1 MSSDGTLFEKVW
13 GRHVVADLGEGFTLL
28 HVDRHVVPDFNGNA
42 FTRLARRG
50 LPVRNPELTF
60 ATADHSVS
68 TDPRDPDRAQNANPH
83 VVNLRR
89 DTKAFGVK
97 LFDIGEAG
105 HGIVHVITPEMGI
118 ALPGLTVAIGDSHT
132 CTHGALGALAWGVGQ
147 GELVHILATQ
157 TCVQH
162 KPRTMRVTFDGA
174 LPPGASG
181 KDLILFLIGRLGV
194 AAGNG
199 YAVEYAGQAVRALPM
214 EARFTLCNMSVEWG
228 ARYGMIAPD
237 ETAFGWLKD
246 RPYAPKGAAWDAAV
260 ADWRTLQSDAD
271 AKFDREVVLDV
282 GNLAP
287 QVTWGNSLDMVLA
300 VGESLPDPAA
310 EPDPAKRANLETSM
324 RYMGLEPGQP
334 IEGLPVDRVFIG
346 SCTNSRIS
354 DLRAAAAVVR
364 GRHVAPR
371 VQAWVVPGSEL
382 VRRQAEEEGL
392 DKVFIDAG
400 FDWRSP
406 GCSMCLG
413 ANGDT
418 VGSGV
423 RVVSTA
429 NRNFANRQGPGSRTH
444 IAGPLLAAASALAGC
459 IADPRAVGTE
469 RFDKLGTAPVQA
481 QAIVATRRDAA

>member
-1 MSSDGTLFEKVW
+1 MSSDATLFEKVW
-13 GRHVVADLGEGFTLL
+13 RRHVVADLGEGFTLL
-28 HVDRHVVPDFNGNA
+28 HVDRHVVLDFNGNA
-42 FTRLARRG
+42 FTRLAQRG

-68 TDPRDPDRAQNANPH
+68 TDSRGADPSQSANQH
-83 VVNLRR
+83 VVALRR
-89 DTKAFGVK
+89 DTAQFGVK
-97 LFDIGEAG
+97 LFDIGQAG

-118 ALPGLTVAIGDSHT
+118 ALPGLTVAIGDSHS

-162 KPRTMRVTFDGA
+162 KPRTMRVTFNGA
-174 LPPGASG
+174 LPPGTIS
-181 KDLILFLIGRLGV
+181 KDMILFLIGRLGV

-199 YAVEYAGQAVRALPM
+199 YAVEYAGEAVNALPM

-228 ARYGMIAPD
+228 ARYAMIAPD
-237 ETAFGWLKD
+237 ATVFDYLKG
-246 RPYAPKGAAWDAAV
+246 RPYAPRGAAWEAAV
-260 ADWRTLQSDAD
+260 ADWRGLRTDAG
-271 AKFDREVVLDV
+271 ARFDREVTLDV
-282 GNLAP
+282 SALAP
-287 QVTWGNSLDMVLA
+287 HVTWGNSLDMVLA
-300 VGESLPDPAA
+300 VGETLPDPAA
-310 EPDPAKRANLETSM
+310 EPDPGRRASMEESM
-324 RYMGLEPGQP
+324 RYMGLQPGEP
-334 IEGLPVDRVFIG
+334 IEGLPIDRVFIG

-371 VQAWVVPGSEL
+371 VEAWVVPGSEL

-392 DKVFIDAG
+392 HQVFIEAG
-400 FDWRSP
+400 FDWRLP

-418 VGSGV
+418 VGNGV

-429 NRNFANRQGPGSRTH
+429 NRSFANRQGPGSRVH
-444 IAGPLLAAASALAGC
+444 IAGPVLAAASALAGH
-459 IADPRAVGTE
+459 IADPRGVTDGRKA
-469 RFDKLGTAPVQA
+469 
-481 QAIVATRRDAA
+481 